1 LQVARQGELFPE
13 ARPFPG
19 GLAYAAELIT
29 PADEKRLIEA
39 IRELPL
45 LEARYK
51 DYTAR
56 RRIVSY
62 GSAYDFES
70 NERRAAP
77 SIPQFLLPL
86 RVRVARWAGVP
97 ERRFEHALVSEYRR
111 GTRLGWHRD
120 VPDFDIIAG
129 VSLGAACRMRFRP
142 YPPSHGPP
150 FGVRAAPGPLDLAL
164 EPRSAY
170 LLRDAVRW
178 GWQHSIAPTESLRYS
193 ITFRTLRGGRP

>member
-1 LQVARQGELFPE
+1 MQVARQGELFPE

-97 ERRFEHALVSEYRR
+97 ERRFEHALVS
-111 GTRLGWHRD
+111 
-120 VPDFDIIAG
+120 

-150 FGVRAAPGPLDLAL
+150 FGVRAAPGPFDLAL